1 VLRKDKAL
9 SDSADKKLLVAQP
22 DEVRVMLINGFR
34 QSLGDNALDEA
45 KLEEIAGKFEKW
57 LRKTTRFGR

>member
-1 VLRKDKAL
+1 MLRKDKAL

-45 KLEEIAGKFEKW
+45 MVEDFAGKFEKC
-57 LRKTTRFGR
+57 LINTTCFGR